1 MGSKVVTVAVTPDG
15 YADAVRGER
24 FVLPEERQL
33 PLAAVLDVLEGEVR
47 RLLQPIAVMLG
58 MGVVTVGVASSSSS
72 LCRCRQEA
80 PSSTSRNSVPTC

>member
-1 MGSKVVTVAVTPDG
+1 MVTVAVTPDG

-47 RLLQPIAVMLG
+47 KLLQPIAVMLG
-58 MGVVTVGVASSSSS
+58 MGVVTVGVASSSSA